1 MLNLIIKGSIT
12 AILRQLIIPLMIE
25 DPPLALTII
34 AKRNR
39 IMSAQ
44 NSISC
49 AIRVAK
55 DVPEQINLIHSVVS

>member
-1 MLNLIIKGSIT
+1 MSKGLITVISK
-12 AILRQLIIPLMIE
+12 QLIPLMIE
-25 DPPLALTII
+25 DLPLVMIKI
-34 AKRNR
+34 VKRNR

-55 DVPEQINLIHSVVS
+55 DVPEQINLIYLVVS